1 MALCRKVPCM
11 VIFILDCFCGTVKL
25 CELVAAVVVVTLCP
39 ALCSPAEPVACHVI
53 AVAGQFSVQFLP
65 GQPAHAVIGI
75 GGHRRM
81 E

>member
-1 MALCRKVPCM
+1 M
-11 VIFILDCFCGTVKL
+11 VIFLLDCFCGTVKL